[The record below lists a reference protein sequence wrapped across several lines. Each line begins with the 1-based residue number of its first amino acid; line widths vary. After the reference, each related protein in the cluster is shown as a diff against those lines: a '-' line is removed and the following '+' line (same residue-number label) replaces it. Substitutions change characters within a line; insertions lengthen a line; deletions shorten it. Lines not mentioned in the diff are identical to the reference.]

1 MQLADILSHLLAV
14 SAVTCCAWAQ
24 TPVPEKPSAAGV
36 EFFET
41 KIRPVLAKNC
51 YPCHS
56 GATKVTMGG
65 LFLDSRNGLR
75 KGGAGGAAVV
85 PGRPEE
91 SLLIRAIRYEGRKM
105 PPSEKLTDSVIADFE
120 KWVEMGAPDP
130 REAQAPDWKPS
141 SIDVE
146 KGRKYW
152 AFEPVQ
158 KPATPKVKNAK
169 WSSQAIDR
177 FLLARMEQKRVTPV
191 ADADRATW
199 LRRVTLDLAGLPPTP
214 DEIDTFQKDKSRDA
228 YAKVVDRLL
237 ASERFGERWGRH
249 WLDVA
254 RYAESVGRGRNYTM
268 PFAWRYRDYV
278 IDSFNKD
285 KPYDQFVKEQ
295 IAGDLLPAASE
306 KQRNEQ
312 MIGSGFLA
320 LGSNDLIEINPSVFR
335 MDVVDEQINAT
346 SRSFL
351 GLTVGCAR
359 CHDHKFD
366 PIPTT
371 DYYAMAGIF
380 KSTEM
385 LSGLQRRPR
394 DNASYFNINLLA
406 KMSYAPDEP
415 RPEHLKDPEKLAKWE
430 KLQAELCSMLN
441 GGKRK
446 GAAGGAKLRTETR
459 GILIE
464 LDKYPLPPDLLMA
477 VRENKEIA
485 DCEVHIRGDVQQLG
499 PKVPRGFVQVV
510 SKPGEKAEIADKESG
525 RLALAA
531 WITRRDN
538 PLTARVA
545 VNRIWHHMFGRGL
558 VGTLDNFG
566 KMGEPPSNQQLLD
579 YLAVRFMDQGW
590 SVKKMIREIALS
602 RAYRLSTVQ
611 DAKDSKIDPDNVL
624 LWRMNRRRL
633 EVEAIRDS
641 LLMISGQI
649 DLNPPAKSPVFN
661 MSRGFDLGRGRGAT
675 PEDYSVNMRNRSV
688 YVPVIRNF
696 IPPMFEVFD
705 FPEPSETKGLREVTT
720 VPTQALFLMNSTF
733 VIEQSKHAAERLL
746 AAGSLSGPTRIARV
760 YREVLGRMPTAGEV
774 ARSLEFMK
782 VSSEASDTGADPAT
796 AGQTAWGR
804 LYQAL
809 FASAEFRYRS

>member
-1 MQLADILSHLLAV
+1 MQLTKSTLWLLSALSAV
-14 SAVTCCAWAQ
+14 SAQ
-24 TPVPEKPSAAGV
+24 TPAPDKPTAAGV

-41 KIRPVLAKNC
+41 KIRPMLAKNC

-56 GATKVTMGG
+56 GATKVAMGG
-65 LFLDSRNGLR
+65 LFLDSRNGIR
-75 KGGAGGAAVV
+75 KGGAGGAAIL

-91 SLLIRAIRYEGRKM
+91 SPLIRAIRYEGRKM
-105 PPSEKLTDSVIADFE
+105 PPSAQMPGSVIADFE

-130 REAQAPDWKPS
+130 REVQASDWKPS
-141 SIDVE
+141 MIDVE

-152 AFEPVQ
+152 AFQPVQ
-158 KPATPKVKNAK
+158 KPVTPKVKNAK

-177 FLLARMEQKRVTPV
+177 FLLARMEEKRLTPV

-199 LRRVTLDLAGLPPTP
+199 LRRVTLDLSGLPPTP
-214 DEIDTFQKDKSRDA
+214 VEIDAFQKDRSRDA

-237 ASERFGERWGRH
+237 ESERFGERWGRH

-254 RYAESVGRGRNYTM
+254 RYAETVGRGRNYTM
-268 PFAWRYRDYV
+268 PFAWRYRNYV

-285 KPYDQFVKEQ
+285 KPYDQFIKEQ
-295 IAGDLLPAASE
+295 IAGDLLPSSSA

-312 MIGSGFLA
+312 TAGSGFLA
-320 LGSNDLIEINPSVFR
+320 LGSNDLIEINPAVFR
-335 MDVVDEQINAT
+335 MDVVDEMINAT

-351 GLTVGCAR
+351 ALTVGCAR

-394 DNASYFNINLLA
+394 DNASYFNIDLLA
-406 KMSYAPDEP
+406 KVSYAPDEP
-415 RPEHLKDPEKLAKWE
+415 RPEHLKDPEKLKKWE
-430 KLQAELCSMLN
+430 ALQAELHEMLN
-441 GGKRK
+441 GPKKRSSPT
-446 GAAGGAKLRTETR
+446 AKLRQETR
-459 GILIE
+459 GILVE
-464 LDKYPLPPDLLMA
+464 LDQYPLPPDLMMA
-477 VRENKEIA
+477 ARENKEIA
-485 DCEVHIRGDVQQLG
+485 DCEVNIRGDAQQLG

-510 SKPGEKAEIADKESG
+510 SKPGEKAEIGASESG
-525 RLALAA
+525 RLELAT
-531 WITRRDN
+531 WIARRDN

-558 VGTLDNFG
+558 VPTLDNFG
-566 KMGEPPSNQQLLD
+566 KMGEQPSNQPLLD
-579 YLAVRFMDQGW
+579 YLASRFMDQGW

-602 RAYRLSTVQ
+602 RAYRLSTAQ
-611 DAKDSKIDPDNVL
+611 DARDARIDPDNVL

-649 DLNPPAKSPVFN
+649 DLTPPADSPVLH
-661 MSRGFDLGRGRGAT
+661 MSRGFDLGRGRNSA
-675 PEDYSVNMRNRSV
+675 PADYSVKMRNRSV
-688 YVPVIRNF
+688 YVPVMRNF

-720 VPTQALFLMNSTF
+720 VPTQALFLMNSTW
-733 VIEQSKHAAERLL
+733 VIEQSKHAAENLL
-746 AAGSLSGPTRIARV
+746 ADASLTDPARVTRV
-760 YREVLGRMPTAGEV
+760 YREVLGRLPTADEV
-774 ARSLEFMK
+774 KRSLEFMQ
-782 VSSEASDTGADPAT
+782 VSAVESDTGADPAT